1 MSVSQLWSLG
11 FNSVDFATSTYDL
24 KVLKSQHTVIP
35 PSIAPNIQIPYLPGA
50 YPFDRHS
57 APRQITLNCCILSET
72 STADVISK
80 RDLVLRTLNEPEPK
94 ALELGTDQG
103 KYWLAQLDGASQGT
117 WIGSRCLQFSL
128 SFICADPHAFD
139 NDLTSLDFT
148 QATNPDTWSVTSG
161 QAEGSQYSFPVVLM
175 NPSGSPSNI
184 TVENDTTNETIVYGQ
199 SFTSGGSNRIRFDTA
214 RMIWETSTDS
224 GSTWTAS
231 MSTATGT
238 FPRIKPGV
246 QNDFIFTGFSAGTIN
261 ISFRPRYL

>member
-11 FNSVDFATSTYDL
+11 FNGVDFATSTYGMH
-24 KVLKSQHTVIP
+24 VLKSSHAVIP
-35 PSIAPNIQIPYLPGA
+35 GSIVPTIGIPYLPGS
-50 YPFDRHS
+50 YPFDRYCG
-57 APRQITLNCCILSET
+57 PRQIQLNCAIISEA
-72 STADVISK
+72 STADVLSK
-80 RDLVLRTLNEPEPK
+80 RDLILRTLNEPEPK

-103 KYWLAQLDGASQGT
+103 KYWLAQLEGASQGE
-117 WIGSRCLQFSL
+117 WSGSRCLKFSL
-128 SFICADPHAFD
+128 SFLCADPHAYD

-184 TVENDTTNETIVYGQ
+184 TVENDTTNETVVYGQ
-199 SFTSGGSNRIRFDTA
+199 AFTSGASNRIRFDSA

-231 MSTATGT
+231 MSTASGV

-246 QNDFIFTGFSAGTIN
+246 QNDFIFTGFSAGSIN